1 MKYTPRLTSA
11 ANIALFRFANRDMFG
26 NLDKL
31 YRTVTRTCGPLVLH
45 FHVLH
50 SYWLNLE
57 EVVTF
62 CQKVKAHKPD
72 ITFVWTLHDHW
83 SVTGR
88 CAFTDGCEGW
98 RTGCQKC
105 PTLSNYPP
113 VKVDKAHQ
121 QLPGK
126 RQMFRAMLAL
136 GCQFISPSQHVADAF
151 NILYGVGRCRV
162 INNGIDVATEAILA
176 ELPAMPAE
184 SGRPKI
190 AVVAH
195 DLRYDGKTS
204 QQLVRAI
211 SALGDKIELHTF
223 GKFSP
228 FAGDNVI
235 NHGFESDKRTLMS
248 ALNQMDG
255 LVFSSCVDNYPL
267 ILCEALSIGVPVIA
281 THSDAAQEVLAKSGG
296 KTFSEADVLQL
307 VQLKKSDIAQAVFDT
322 SLTAF
327 SQRSR
332 VAYSGQQMRSIR
344 ICSYLVLPLLYL
356 LVNVKLAQLGESFPI
371 TIVTFLPA
379 LLLLFV
385 ERINIKKLMI
395 ALGVGGGLTAFN
407 YLFGQSLDA
416 SKYVTSAMLFVYT
429 VVIIGMV
436 WSIRFKT
443 ISPHNYIKIL
453 RFFWLVVGLVVGLA
467 AVEMAQII
475 LSGGSSLMEVI
486 SKYLIYSNSYVLNF
500 IKFGGK
506 RTTALYFEPAF
517 FALALIS
524 IWLSIKQFGIKT
536 PKSDAMILAGIILS
550 GSFSGVMTFILFYLL
565 EWAFQYLNKDAIKK
579 KLPLAIISLSV
590 FLVGV
595 IFAFPYIAT
604 RLGDLGTEG
613 SSSYYRIVGPLV
625 MVGYSLLNVDGVVR
639 FGSLYEYV
647 ASFGISNG
655 ADVGKTIDN
664 GLYLLII
671 YFSWFAVILALWYMG
686 KVMKMM
692 INAFG
697 DNQNY
702 RVQLYLFTPLSLFF
716 TGSVFSPEYAFLI
729 VCPFILRKA
738 LNIAR

>member
-1 MKYTPRLTSA
+1 
-11 ANIALFRFANRDMFG
+11 
-26 NLDKL
+26 
-31 YRTVTRTCGPLVLH
+31 
-45 FHVLH
+45 
-50 SYWLNLE
+50 
-57 EVVTF
+57 
-62 CQKVKAHKPD
+62 
-72 ITFVWTLHDHW
+72 
-83 SVTGR
+83 
-88 CAFTDGCEGW
+88 
-98 RTGCQKC
+98 
-105 PTLSNYPP
+105 
-113 VKVDKAHQ
+113 
-121 QLPGK
+121 
-126 RQMFRAMLAL
+126 
-136 GCQFISPSQHVADAF
+136 
-151 NILYGVGRCRV
+151 
-162 INNGIDVATEAILA
+162 
-176 ELPAMPAE
+176 
-184 SGRPKI
+184 
-190 AVVAH
+190 
-195 DLRYDGKTS
+195 
-204 QQLVRAI
+204 
-211 SALGDKIELHTF
+211 
-223 GKFSP
+223 
-228 FAGDNVI
+228 
-235 NHGFESDKRTLMS
+235 MS
-248 ALNQMDG
+248 
-255 LVFSSCVDNYPL
+255 
-267 ILCEALSIGVPVIA
+267 
-281 THSDAAQEVLAKSGG
+281 
-296 KTFSEADVLQL
+296 
-307 VQLKKSDIAQAVFDT
+307 
-322 SLTAF
+322 
-327 SQRSR
+327 
-332 VAYSGQQMRSIR
+332 RSIR

-371 TIVTFLPA
+371 TLVTFLPV

-395 ALGVGGGLTAFN
+395 ALGLGGGLTVFN

-416 SKYVTSAMLFVYT
+416 SKYVTSAMLFIYT

-475 LSGGSSLMEVI
+475 LSGGSSLMEAI

-590 FLVGV
+590 FVVGV

-604 RLGDLGTEG
+604 RLSDLGTEG

-647 ASFGISNG
+647 ASFGIFNG

-697 DNQNY
+697 DNPNY

>member
-1 MKYTPRLTSA
+1 
-11 ANIALFRFANRDMFG
+11 
-26 NLDKL
+26 
-31 YRTVTRTCGPLVLH
+31 
-45 FHVLH
+45 
-50 SYWLNLE
+50 
-57 EVVTF
+57 
-62 CQKVKAHKPD
+62 
-72 ITFVWTLHDHW
+72 
-83 SVTGR
+83 
-88 CAFTDGCEGW
+88 
-98 RTGCQKC
+98 
-105 PTLSNYPP
+105 
-113 VKVDKAHQ
+113 
-121 QLPGK
+121 
-126 RQMFRAMLAL
+126 
-136 GCQFISPSQHVADAF
+136 
-151 NILYGVGRCRV
+151 
-162 INNGIDVATEAILA
+162 
-176 ELPAMPAE
+176 
-184 SGRPKI
+184 
-190 AVVAH
+190 
-195 DLRYDGKTS
+195 
-204 QQLVRAI
+204 
-211 SALGDKIELHTF
+211 
-223 GKFSP
+223 
-228 FAGDNVI
+228 
-235 NHGFESDKRTLMS
+235 MS
-248 ALNQMDG
+248 
-255 LVFSSCVDNYPL
+255 
-267 ILCEALSIGVPVIA
+267 
-281 THSDAAQEVLAKSGG
+281 
-296 KTFSEADVLQL
+296 
-307 VQLKKSDIAQAVFDT
+307 
-322 SLTAF
+322 
-327 SQRSR
+327 
-332 VAYSGQQMRSIR
+332 RSIR

-371 TIVTFLPA
+371 TLVTFLPV

-395 ALGVGGGLTAFN
+395 ALGLGGGLTVFN

-416 SKYVTSAMLFVYT
+416 SKYVTSAMLFIYT

-475 LSGGSSLMEVI
+475 LSGGSSLMEAI

-565 EWAFQYLNKDAIKK
+565 EWVFQYLNKDAIKK

-590 FLVGV
+590 FVVGV

-604 RLGDLGTEG
+604 RLSDLGTEG

-647 ASFGISNG
+647 ASFGIFNG

-692 INAFG
+692 IKAFG
-697 DNQNY
+697 DNPNY

>member
-1 MKYTPRLTSA
+1 
-11 ANIALFRFANRDMFG
+11 
-26 NLDKL
+26 
-31 YRTVTRTCGPLVLH
+31 
-45 FHVLH
+45 
-50 SYWLNLE
+50 
-57 EVVTF
+57 
-62 CQKVKAHKPD
+62 
-72 ITFVWTLHDHW
+72 
-83 SVTGR
+83 
-88 CAFTDGCEGW
+88 
-98 RTGCQKC
+98 
-105 PTLSNYPP
+105 
-113 VKVDKAHQ
+113 
-121 QLPGK
+121 
-126 RQMFRAMLAL
+126 
-136 GCQFISPSQHVADAF
+136 
-151 NILYGVGRCRV
+151 
-162 INNGIDVATEAILA
+162 
-176 ELPAMPAE
+176 
-184 SGRPKI
+184 
-190 AVVAH
+190 
-195 DLRYDGKTS
+195 
-204 QQLVRAI
+204 
-211 SALGDKIELHTF
+211 
-223 GKFSP
+223 
-228 FAGDNVI
+228 
-235 NHGFESDKRTLMS
+235 MS
-248 ALNQMDG
+248 
-255 LVFSSCVDNYPL
+255 
-267 ILCEALSIGVPVIA
+267 
-281 THSDAAQEVLAKSGG
+281 
-296 KTFSEADVLQL
+296 
-307 VQLKKSDIAQAVFDT
+307 
-322 SLTAF
+322 
-327 SQRSR
+327 
-332 VAYSGQQMRSIR
+332 RSIR

-371 TIVTFLPA
+371 TLVTFLPV

-395 ALGVGGGLTAFN
+395 ALGLGGGLTVFN

-416 SKYVTSAMLFVYT
+416 SKYVTSAMLFIYT

-475 LSGGSSLMEVI
+475 LSGGSSLMEAI

-536 PKSDAMILAGIILS
+536 PKSDAMILAGVILS

-590 FLVGV
+590 FVVGV

-604 RLGDLGTEG
+604 RLSDLGTEG

-647 ASFGISNG
+647 ASFGIFNG

-671 YFSWFAVILALWYMG
+671 NFSWFAVILALWYMG

-692 INAFG
+692 FTAFG

-702 RVQLYLFTPLSLFF
+702 RVQLYLFTPLSMFF

>member
-1 MKYTPRLTSA
+1 
-11 ANIALFRFANRDMFG
+11 
-26 NLDKL
+26 
-31 YRTVTRTCGPLVLH
+31 
-45 FHVLH
+45 
-50 SYWLNLE
+50 
-57 EVVTF
+57 
-62 CQKVKAHKPD
+62 
-72 ITFVWTLHDHW
+72 
-83 SVTGR
+83 
-88 CAFTDGCEGW
+88 
-98 RTGCQKC
+98 
-105 PTLSNYPP
+105 
-113 VKVDKAHQ
+113 
-121 QLPGK
+121 
-126 RQMFRAMLAL
+126 
-136 GCQFISPSQHVADAF
+136 
-151 NILYGVGRCRV
+151 
-162 INNGIDVATEAILA
+162 
-176 ELPAMPAE
+176 
-184 SGRPKI
+184 
-190 AVVAH
+190 
-195 DLRYDGKTS
+195 
-204 QQLVRAI
+204 
-211 SALGDKIELHTF
+211 
-223 GKFSP
+223 
-228 FAGDNVI
+228 
-235 NHGFESDKRTLMS
+235 MS
-248 ALNQMDG
+248 
-255 LVFSSCVDNYPL
+255 
-267 ILCEALSIGVPVIA
+267 
-281 THSDAAQEVLAKSGG
+281 
-296 KTFSEADVLQL
+296 
-307 VQLKKSDIAQAVFDT
+307 
-322 SLTAF
+322 
-327 SQRSR
+327 
-332 VAYSGQQMRSIR
+332 RSIR

-371 TIVTFLPA
+371 TLVTFLPV

-395 ALGVGGGLTAFN
+395 ALGLGGGLTVFN

-416 SKYVTSAMLFVYT
+416 SKYVTSAMLFIYT

-475 LSGGSSLMEVI
+475 LSGGSSLMEAI

-590 FLVGV
+590 FVVGV

-604 RLGDLGTEG
+604 RLSDLGTEG

-625 MVGYSLLNVDGVVR
+625 MVGYSLMHVDGVVR

-647 ASFGISNG
+647 ASFGIFNG

-671 YFSWFAVILALWYMG
+671 NFSWFAVILTLWYMG

-692 INAFG
+692 FTAFG

-702 RVQLYLFTPLSLFF
+702 RVQLYLFTPLSMFF